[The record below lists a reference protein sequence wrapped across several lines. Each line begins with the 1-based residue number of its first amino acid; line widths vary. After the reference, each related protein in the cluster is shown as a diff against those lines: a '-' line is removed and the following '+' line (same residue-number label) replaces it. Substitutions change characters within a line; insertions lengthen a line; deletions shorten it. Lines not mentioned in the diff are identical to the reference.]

1 MTIKKYINLKA
12 SVLSAILVLAVI
24 LSGIPL
30 THANNLNS
38 NETTITIYH
47 TNDMHGKVNSI
58 YSSGELKQIGLDY
71 IKNIKDSTANSIL
84 VDAGDATQGSP
95 LGKFSKGIDII
106 KLMNKTSYD
115 VMTIGNHEFDYGKD
129 AVMDIAKNADFPI
142 LSANTLY
149 NGNDFLASINGY
161 NGCNFIKEINGKK
174 IGFFGITTSETTKTT
189 IPKNLE
195 GITFEDEI
203 ETSKKQVKALKE
215 QGADVTIGIAHV
227 GIESSSKIKSY
238 DIAKAVDGLDIII
251 DGHSHTK
258 KTETVFG
265 TLIQQTGT
273 ESSTLGKIN
282 ITFNGN
288 DFKIDAGL
296 LTANE
301 VQKNYTPDQNVTNY
315 YNELYS
321 KIAPTLEKVIG
332 ATDSTLFGGNYNSKN
347 ISRIVEANLGDLIGD
362 AMIYESKNL
371 LKDSEYKNLPIV
383 ALENGG
389 SVRSRIDKGFI
400 TMEDV
405 LEVLP
410 LDNKLTLQ
418 VITPKILYQTME
430 RGVCKIK
437 PPAAKGESPDGF
449 FGGFPQIAGM
459 KIEFDITQEA
469 YDTNTPGDYKGQRV
483 TKITLIDQEGNN
495 NIVLDRSDDQ
505 TKLIFACNDYTVTEY
520 PMVNEVEILTKGD
533 YLSNTL
539 ANYINKLTFDS
550 GEPIH
555 NYETKGRDILLNQN
569 EYAENFD
576 SKIQI
581 FSNSNLLKS
590 EEVKIIIDNDKEM
603 IMTTDENGYVYIN
616 SLNYSGHTIKVFY
629 NNNYSDAYID
639 PRAGLKDAFIFIDD
653 ASDRDIKCVINLIDQ
668 IPDNVT
674 AENAKLLKFARTSY
688 NMLNN
693 DNQAKVTNY
702 NKLIKAENDLNNL
715 YNHKQNFISI
725 IFDNPV
731 ASAIIISI
739 TVLLILAFT
748 AIIIKKKK
756 SKID

>member
-437 PPAAKGESPDGF
+437 PPAAKGEALDGF

-469 YDTNTPGDYKGQRV
+469 YDTSTPGDYKGQRV
-483 TKITLIDQEGNN
+483 AKITLIDQEGNN

-539 ANYINKLTFDS
+539 ANYISKLTFDS

-616 SLNYSGHTIKVFY
+616 SLNYSGHTIKAFY

-639 PRAGLKDAFIFIDD
+639 PRTGLKDAAIFIDD
-653 ASDRDIKCVINLIDQ
+653 TSDRDIKCVINLIDQ

-739 TVLLILAFT
+739 TVLLILAFA

>member
-12 SVLSAILVLAVI
+12 SVLSAILVLAVT

-115 VMTIGNHEFDYGKD
+115 VMAIGNHEFDYGKD

-149 NGNDFLASINGY
+149 NGNDFLSSINGY

-258 KTETVFG
+258 KTETIFG

-430 RGVCKIK
+430 RGVCKMK
-437 PPAAKGESPDGF
+437 PPAAKGESLDGF

-483 TKITLIDQEGNN
+483 AKITLIDQEGNN
-495 NIVLDRSDDQ
+495 NIVLDRADDQ

-581 FSNSNLLKS
+581 FSNSNVLKS
-590 EEVKIIIDNDKEM
+590 EEVKIVIDNDKEM
-603 IMTTDENGYVYIN
+603 ITKTDENGYVYIN
-616 SLNYSGHTIKVFY
+616 SLNYLSHTIKAFY

-639 PRAGLKDAFIFIDD
+639 PRAGLKDASIFIDD
-653 ASDRDIKCVINLIDQ
+653 TSDRDIKCVINLIDQ
-668 IPDNVT
+668 IPDT
-674 AENAKLLKFARTSY
+674 ITTENAKLLKFARTSY

-702 NKLIKAENDLNNL
+702 NKLIKAENDFNNL
-715 YNHKQNFISI
+715 YNHKQSFISI
-725 IFDNPV
+725 IFDNPI

-739 TVLLILAFT
+739 TILLILAFT
-748 AIIIKKKK
+748 AIIIRKKR
-756 SKID
+756 KIK